1 MAERVVVDQIDF
13 RSALVFHRVLT
24 SATGAFQPSRLLAA
38 TFIVLALAVAGRF
51 YDALRG
57 PTIQPAGL
65 LSPARSQIDSA
76 VASDA
81 ARRAALE
88 NLPPDQ
94 RPAGMDTRGGVDI
107 ETVYNSLQNRLG
119 SVTGFEAD
127 GIRRALE
134 RLESY
139 RRKGTFDSFSVAV
152 GRCIDNLAVGVLTLS
167 PVMAIGAFSNLFI
180 DLPLACWRD
189 DRWFCFVFGAAFLIA
204 MGAGGA
210 TLCRMTAIDL
220 AGTDKL
226 SAAEAFAFVKPRW
239 INHALVPMWPLLTLL
254 ILLPVAAILGW
265 LSRIPLIDVF
275 AGLAYGLLIFL
286 AFFAAIALIPW
297 GFCMPLA
304 VAASACEGCD
314 GLEAAQRTV
323 AYVLRRPLHAL
334 LYLIMAA
341 IGVSLVIFVADLFAM
356 ATLSLAA
363 NFVGM
368 TAGEGP
374 MSNMATIRLL
384 LPDDIQPIRSLGF
397 TGSISAGF
405 VGLWITVVKSLA
417 AGACFGALWT
427 VATAAYLALRKT
439 CDDQPFDD
447 LWMPGTPA
455 GSRQDQAA

>member
-13 RSALVFHRVLT
+13 RSALVFPRVLN

-57 PTIQPAGL
+57 PMIQSAGL
-65 LSPARSQIDSA
+65 LSPTRSSIDSA
-76 VASDA
+76 VASDV

-107 ETVYNSLQNRLG
+107 ETVCSLLQSRLG
-119 SVTGFEAD
+119 SVSGFEAD

-139 RRKGTFDSFSVAV
+139 RRKGTFDSFSIAV
-152 GRCIDNLAVGVLTLS
+152 GRCIDGLAVGVLTVS
-167 PVMAIGAFSNLFI
+167 PVMAVGAFANLFI

-189 DRWFCFVFGAAFLIA
+189 DRWFCFVFGAAFIIA

-210 TLCRMTAIDL
+210 AMCRMTAIDL
-220 AGTDKL
+220 AGKAKL
-226 SAAEAFAFVKPRW
+226 SAADAFAFVKPRW
-239 INHALVPMWPLLTLL
+239 INHALVPVWPLLTLVV
-254 ILLPVAAILGW
+254 LLPVAAMLGW
-265 LSRIPLIDVF
+265 LSRIPLIDIF
-275 AGLAYGLLIFL
+275 AGLAYGLVIVL
-286 AFFAAIALIPW
+286 AFFASIALIPW

-323 AYVLRRPLHAL
+323 AYVLRRPLQGL

-341 IGVSLVIFVADLFAM
+341 IGISLVIFIADLFAM
-356 ATLSLAA
+356 ATLTFAA
-363 NFVGM
+363 NFVGL

-374 MSNMATIRLL
+374 MSGLATIRLL
-384 LPDDIQPIRSLGF
+384 LPDDVAPVRSLGF
-397 TGSISAGF
+397 TASISAGF

-417 AGACFGALWT
+417 AGACFGAFWS
-427 VATAAYLALRKT
+427 VATAAYLALRKS

-455 GSRQDQAA
+455 GSRQDQTA

>member
-13 RSALVFHRVLT
+13 RSALVFPRVLNA
-24 SATGAFQPSRLLAA
+24 ATGTFQPARLLAA

-65 LSPARSQIDSA
+65 LAPSRSQIDSA
-76 VASDA
+76 VASDV

-88 NLPPDQ
+88 NLPPEQ
-94 RPAGMDTRGGVDI
+94 RPAGMDVRGGIDV
-107 ETVYNSLQNRLG
+107 ETVYVSLQNRLG
-119 SVTGFEAD
+119 SVSDREAD

-134 RLESY
+134 RLDSY
-139 RRKGTFDSFSVAV
+139 RPKGTFDSFSLAV
-152 GRCIDNLAVGVLTLS
+152 GRCVDSLAVGVLTVS
-167 PVMAIGAFSNLFI
+167 PAVSLGAFANLFI
-180 DLPLACWRD
+180 DLPLACWRE
-189 DRWFCFVFGAAFLIA
+189 DRWFCFIFGAAFLIA

-210 TLCRMTAIDL
+210 ALCRMTAMDL
-220 AGTDKL
+220 AGKDKL
-226 SAAEAFAFVKPRW
+226 SAADAFAFVKPRW
-239 INHALVPMWPLLTLL
+239 INHALVPVWPLLTLVV
-254 ILLPVAAILGW
+254 LLPVAALLGW
-265 LSRIPLIDVF
+265 LSRIPLIDIF
-275 AGLAYGLLIFL
+275 AGLAYGLVIVL

-334 LYLIMAA
+334 LYFIMAT
-341 IGVSLVIFVADLFAM
+341 IGVSLVIFISDLFAM

-374 MSNMATIRLL
+374 MASQATIRLL
-384 LPDDIQPIRSLGF
+384 LPDDVSPARSLGF
-397 TGSISAGF
+397 TASMSAGF
-405 VGLWITVVKSLA
+405 VGMWITVVKSIA
-417 AGACFGALWT
+417 VGACFGAFWS
-427 VATAAYLALRKT
+427 VATGAYLAMRKS